1 MGATRQSMAGA
12 ALALATITV
21 ISGCASDK
29 PEVAQPAPTFVT
41 VTAPAPDGGTVSL
54 KLQSYPVPP
63 NSHPHDVAPAAD
75 GGVWFTAQRAGYL
88 GHLDPATGNVT
99 QVPLGTD
106 SAPHGVIVGPDKAAW
121 ITDGGLN
128 AIVRVDAATREV
140 RKFPLPPDRPAA
152 FLNTAAFDK
161 AGILWFTGQGG
172 VFGKLD
178 PASGQMQVFDAP
190 RGRGPYGITVTP
202 SNQVYYSSL
211 AGNHIAR
218 VDSAGGTATVLDPP
232 TANQGSR
239 RIWTDSTGRLW
250 VSQWNSGQVAMYDPA
265 TKAWK
270 EWPLP
275 TKSAHA
281 YAVHVDETDI
291 VWLTD
296 FTSNAMV
303 RFDPKTETFMSVTF
317 PGKDAEVR
325 QILSRPGEIWA
336 AASRLNQI
344 YVVRT
349 AG

>member
-1 MGATRQSMAGA
+1 MAGA
-12 ALALATITV
+12 ALALASITALPGCT
-21 ISGCASDK
+21 SGT
-29 PEVAQPAPTFVT
+29 PEGARSAPTVVT
-41 VTAPAPDGGTVSL
+41 VTAPAPEGGTVSL
-54 KLQSYPVPP
+54 RLQAYPVPP

-88 GHLDPATGNVT
+88 GHLDPATGKVI

-140 RKFPLPPDRPAA
+140 RTFPLPQNRPAA
-152 FLNTAAFDK
+152 FLNTAVFDQ
-161 AGILWFTGQGG
+161 AGILWFTGQAG
-172 VFGKLD
+172 VFGRLD
-178 PASGQMQVFDAP
+178 PASGRMEVFDAP

-218 VDSAGGTATVLDPP
+218 VDSATGQATVLDPP
-232 TANQGSR
+232 TPNAGCR
-239 RIWTDSTGRLW
+239 RVWTDSTGRLW
-250 VSQWNSGQVAMYDPA
+250 ASHWNTGQVSRYDPA
-265 TKAWK
+265 AEAWK
-270 EWPLP
+270 EWALP
-275 TKSAHA
+275 PGKGGRA
-281 YAVHVDETDI
+281 YAIHVDSGDI
-291 VWLTD
+291 VWLSD
-296 FTSNAMV
+296 FTANALV
-303 RFDPKTETFMSVTF
+303 RFDPKSETFMSLTF
-317 PGKDAEVR
+317 PGNDAEVR
-325 QILSRPGEIWA
+325 QIHSRPGEVWM